1 MPRLTYLHRVF
12 CALRVFP
19 WQVRLKDRNPAP
31 MQNLELL
38 FEGTYQQLHT
48 LADRCSQ
55 AHEQLV
61 FMRTRLASGTR
72 LLLLLLRLRFA
83 LSMED
88 AATLEAHLSPLV
100 NEFGWEERTDAAV
113 THLLKTALSKGKD
126 AAKDPRSL
134 GPSSLWRPADA
145 SKLKKH
151 IALVADRLHKGLRPT
166 RDTPIGDGSA
176 IGDTAR
182 PSGAPPGM

>member
-12 CALRVFP
+12 CALHVFP

-48 LADRCSQ
+48 LANRCNQ

-88 AATLEAHLSPLV
+88 AATLEAHLSPLCSPLS
-100 NEFGWEERTDAAV
+100 FGSRLAARGCRIF
-113 THLLKTALSKGKD
+113 A
-126 AAKDPRSL
+126 
-134 GPSSLWRPADA
+134 
-145 SKLKKH
+145 
-151 IALVADRLHKGLRPT
+151 
-166 RDTPIGDGSA
+166 
-176 IGDTAR
+176 
-182 PSGAPPGM
+182 